1 MRRSLAL
8 LLLFAS
14 LAGCAEQGPWFKS
27 DPLDQDPG
35 ARAGSH
41 GSVLVGRGH
50 PKGD

>member
-1 MRRSLAL
+1 MRALAGL
-8 LLLFAS
+8 LLVLI

-35 ARAGSH
+35 ARAGSR